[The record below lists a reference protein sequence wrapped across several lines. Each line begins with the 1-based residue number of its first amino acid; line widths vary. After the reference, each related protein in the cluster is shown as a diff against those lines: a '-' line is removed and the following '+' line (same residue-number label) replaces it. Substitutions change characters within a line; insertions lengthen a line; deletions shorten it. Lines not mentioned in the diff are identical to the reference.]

1 MDLKTLEKE
10 IVRSR
15 IFDRLKA
22 DAPDGFPF
30 EARLKWRRA
39 VEEVFEEVPIDRNRY
54 DRREADLEE
63 KLLAAFGEEARAV
76 AGILVAATRRSLDE
90 VLRKNWN
97 R

>member
-10 IVRSR
+10 IARSG
-15 IFDRLKA
+15 IFRRLKE

-39 VEEVFEEVPIDRNRY
+39 VEEVFGETPLDLPRY
-54 DRREADLEE
+54 DRRESVLEE
-63 KLLAAFGEEARAV
+63 RLLAAFGEKDRLV
-76 AGILVAATRRSLDE
+76 AGRLVAATRRSLDE
-90 VLRKNWN
+90 ALRKNWK